1 MLYTLHIRFYYALSN
16 WERREYH
23 GTVETALFA
32 DEIGKVIDE
41 REKMRLE
48 LAAAGISA
56 DLFVTAR

>member
-1 MLYTLHIRFYYALSN
+1 MLYTLHIRFYYTLSN
-16 WERREYH
+16 REPLEYS
-23 GTVETALFA
+23 GTAEAALFA